1 MVLRV
6 WGSGQIL
13 LGSNPSITYSLGDFG
28 QVASLLF
35 TLDNNFHLL
44 VLL

>member
-6 WGSGQIL
+6 WGSGQVL
-13 LGSNPSITYSLGDFG
+13 FGSNPSGCDFG